1 MGGDGASNPEQLVYY
16 HENSDKDGSDD
27 YPASF
32 DGEKGEIDANRPL
45 KSGIDGHAR
54 CAIGCSDI
62 ILDLIYINDPWPENV
77 GTGYW
82 EWWGLRTHTT
92 DIHVKD

>member
-1 MGGDGASNPEQLVYY
+1 MGGDGATISEQLVYY
-16 HENSDKDGSDD
+16 HENLDKDGS
-27 YPASF
+27 YECSASF

-62 ILDLIYINDPWPENV
+62 ILDLIYINDPWPEDK
-77 GTGYW
+77 GSGYW

-92 DIHVKD
+92 DIHVED